1 MAGLEV
7 GDAGAV
13 IEETLSKD
21 PIESR
26 AWARAIDVSEE
37 AVDLY
42 RSCEVIDLHVDTP
55 VPMRLVGYDPV
66 KRHRVRLAGT
76 PLMNQVDLPRIREA
90 CLGGAVWDI
99 ATNPLRRKENRP
111 RIAAENLRRQEAL
124 FERFPNDFELVGS
137 GVEYRRAREAGRTAI
152 WLSIQ
157 GGQALDRDLRAIDE
171 IRGNRLHRVT
181 LVHLT
186 PSRIGVPSNFSRRA
200 AEGLTNFGRDFVAA
214 LDERGIVVD
223 LAHINR
229 RGFFD
234 AIDAHD
240 RSIPLIV
247 SHTGVQGVLPHWR
260 NIDDEQIRAVAD
272 TGGTIGII
280 FHRSFI
286 SPRGVPCTAARI
298 VDHIEHAIEIAG
310 EDHVSLGSDF
320 DGCIVLPLD
329 LVDVTWL
336 PRLVQS
342 MLNRRWSEERIA
354 KVLGTNYLRIVEAI
368 GR

>member
-1 MAGLEV
+1 MT
-7 GDAGAV
+7 
-13 IEETLSKD
+13 EEAPFEG

-37 AVDLY
+37 AIELY
-42 RSCEVIDLHVDTP
+42 RSCDVIDLHIDTP
-55 VPMRLVGYDPV
+55 VPMRLVGYDPT
-66 KRHRVRLAGT
+66 KRHRARLAGT
-76 PLMNQVDLPRIREA
+76 PLMNQVDLPRIRKA
-90 CLGGAVWDI
+90 GLTGVVWDI
-99 ATNPLRRKENRP
+99 ATNPLRRMENRP
-111 RIAAENLRRQEAL
+111 HVAAENLRRQAAL

-137 GVEYRRAREAGRTAI
+137 AQEYRRAREAGRTAI

-157 GGQALDRDLRAIDE
+157 GGQALDRDPHALDVLCAD
-171 IRGNRLHRVT
+171 RLHRVT
-181 LVHLT
+181 LLHLT
-186 PSRIGVPSNFSRRA
+186 PSRIGVPSNLARRA
-200 AEGLTNFGRDFVAA
+200 GDGLTAFGRDFVAA
-214 LDERGIVVD
+214 LDERGILVD

-247 SHTGVQGVLPHWR
+247 SHTGVQGVRAHWR
-260 NIDDEQIRAVAD
+260 NIDDDQIRAVAE

-280 FHRSFI
+280 FHRSFVAQK
-286 SPRGVPCTAARI
+286 GAPCTVARI
-298 VDHIEHAIEIAG
+298 VDHIEHVIETAG
-310 EDHVSLGSDF
+310 EDHVSFGSDF

-342 MLNRRWSEERIA
+342 MLNRRWSRARIV
-354 KVLGTNYLRIVEAI
+354 KVLGGNYLRVVEAI
-368 GR
+368 RPGSRRQ